1 MSKSQKRRRRFPL
14 EKTLFLDLFRDPKS
28 RPIFIYVV
36 LFITVSASLFHWL
49 EDWSWLD
56 SFYFVVVTFTTIGYG
71 DFTPTLPITKL
82 ITIFVG
88 LNGVAI
94 LLLLFDE
101 IRRVRSWERVE
112 NQ

>member
-1 MSKSQKRRRRFPL
+1 MSRPWL
-14 EKTLFLDLFRDPKS
+14 LDLFRDPKA
-28 RPIFIYVV
+28 RPIFIYVA
-36 LFITVSASLFHWL
+36 LFITISTTVFHLL
-49 EDWSWLD
+49 EGWSWLD

-71 DFTPTLPITKL
+71 DIVPSMPATKL

-101 IRRVRSWERVE
+101 IGRVRSWHRIEQPLEDQSVE
-112 NQ
+112 